1 MADLIPVIKGTMGG
15 RDYYVGKM
23 TFQELHS
30 KVQFYSKIEMN
41 PKLDEMLQRG
51 ISNRSKEMTEYLKRQ
66 PERFY
71 GAIIVATWGG
81 RPAYLKVKMED
92 HPLLNDDFEFGLL
105 KFDGRQEYFA
115 LDGQHRLQSI
125 KEAIEDEP
133 DLRREEVSVIFVTHE
148 RTEEGTIK
156 TRRLFHTLNR
166 YARPTTSGENIALDE
181 DNVVSI
187 TTRMLLDSG
196 ISALRSGRV
205 EVVRKNLLKG
215 QTDKFT
221 SLASLYDFNNA
232 VLGAVYAFSA
242 DKDYLKFRPAAR
254 DVENVFGGIR
264 ALWSEMVRRIP
275 ELRELDEDLREPGD
289 FREPEGRA
297 SAGHLLFRPLG
308 LKIFGGV
315 LARLISEREDTPLER
330 CEPVDEGLWSEVLE
344 QVRPL
349 PTTLGEL
356 PWGGTILRGEQ
367 MVTRGQSLA
376 LRLAVYMLGLG
387 VGDEKKLMN
396 DYRRYLE
403 DERALLPPRV
413 A

>member
-23 TFQELHS
+23 TFQELAA
-30 KVQFYSKIEMN
+30 KVQFYSKIELN
-41 PKLDEMLQRG
+41 PTLDEMLQRG
-51 ISNRSKEMTEYLKRQ
+51 ISKRSKEMTEYLKRQ

-81 RPAYLKVKMED
+81 RPAYMKVKMED
-92 HPLLNDDFEFGLL
+92 HPLLDDDFEFGLL

-133 DLRREEVSVIFVTHE
+133 DLRHEEVSVIFVTHE
-148 RTEEGTIK
+148 RTEEGNIK

-187 TTRMLLDSG
+187 TTRMLLGSG
-196 ISALRSGRV
+196 ICALRSGRV
-205 EVVRKNLLKG
+205 EVVRKNLLKA

-221 SLASLYDFNNA
+221 SLASLFDFNNA
-232 VLGAVYAFSA
+232 VLGSVYAFGA

-254 DVENVFGGIR
+254 DVENVFGAIR
-264 ALWSEMVRRIP
+264 SLWSEMVSRIP
-275 ELRELDEDLREPGD
+275 ELKALEADLAEPGD
-289 FREPEGRA
+289 FREPKGRA
-297 SAGHLLFRPLG
+297 SSGNLLFRPIG

-315 LARLISEREDTPLER
+315 LGRLISEREDMPLDR

-344 QVRPL
+344 QVKPL
-349 PTTLGEL
+349 PTSLGEL
-356 PWGGTILRGEQ
+356 PWKGTILRGEQ

-376 LRLAVYMLGLG
+376 LRLALYMLGLS
-387 VGDEKKLMN
+387 VGDDDKLRR
-396 DYRRYLE
+396 DYCRYLE
-403 DERALLPPRV
+403 DEGAVLPPRV
-413 A
+413 V